1 MSKLSAIQERIGGS
15 KGDLP
20 ATENFALQ
28 VSGYTKDSKDRDAI
42 VGTRLDTG
50 EEVTVV
56 LRPYKSDKPLKAA
69 RAEVKDFIA
78 KEGEISTLMN
88 ALPSDE
94 MRKSVLKG
102 MKAKTEPGGIIIVQ
116 RAFTES
122 DTSVV
127 NAGWLQS
134 AAKYPEHC
142 KVVSDVLLRIDP
154 VGYMQRDGR
163 EIGYANATALI
174 PSASKQ
180 VASLDQ
186 LKDVLRAA
194 FEGVGNIQGRP
205 LALVRLSDG
214 EVNKAVEY
222 ARPVKKNKES
232 GKFERHATP
241 EEAVE
246 AFLASPQGKQVAK
259 LVGDPDLSIEI
270 IPGQRVGVGPQ
281 AKASFEKS
289 AAGLEG
295 VNRAYRFKKG
305 EQDQTGYA
313 QSYMVLHAVEG
324 GHIFSAIEPLSNKPS
339 LFHPRDVPTPF
350 YQGKPTAIADNKEIA
365 QHTDATGVPA
375 SVADDADDD
384 EPFEIDDVVQNAIP
398 AEAMAASAPRMRM

>member
-28 VSGYTKDSKDRDAI
+28 VAGYTKDSKDRDAI
-42 VGTRLDTG
+42 IGTRLDTG

-56 LRPYKSDKPLKAA
+56 LRPYKSEKPLKAP

-78 KEGEISTLMN
+78 KEGEISTLMS

-102 MKAKTEPGGIIIVQ
+102 MKAKTEPGGTIIVQ
-116 RAFTES
+116 RAFAES
-122 DTSVV
+122 DTGVI

-134 AAKYPEHC
+134 AAKYADHC

-154 VGYMQRDGR
+154 VGYVERDGR
-163 EIGYANATALI
+163 QIGYANATALM

-180 VASLDQ
+180 VTSAEQ
-186 LKDVLRAA
+186 LKAA
-194 FEGVGNIQGRP
+194 LQDAFAGVGGIQGRP
-205 LALVRLSDG
+205 IALVRLSDG
-214 EVNKAVEY
+214 EVSKAVEF
-222 ARPVKKNKES
+222 ALPVKKNKETHEY
-232 GKFERHATP
+232 KHATP
-241 EEAVE
+241 AEAAE
-246 AFLASPQGKQVAK
+246 AFLASQSGKQVAQ
-259 LVGDPDLSIEI
+259 LVGDPDLSIEVV
-270 IPGQRVGVGPQ
+270 PGQRVSLGTQ

-289 AAGLEG
+289 ASGLEQ
-295 VNRAYRFKKG
+295 VNRAYRFKKA
-305 EQDQTGYA
+305 EQDQTGFA

-324 GHIFSAIEPLSNKPS
+324 GQIFSSAEPLSNKPS

-350 YQGKPTAIADNKEIA
+350 FNGKPTTIAENKEIA
-365 QHTDATGVPA
+365 QHTDAAVVPA
-375 SVADDADDD
+375 SVADDSDDD

>member
-42 VGTRLDTG
+42 TGIRLDTG

-56 LRPYKSDKPLKAA
+56 LRPYKSDKPLKAP
-69 RAEVKDFIA
+69 RAEVKDFVA
-78 KEGEISTLMN
+78 NEGEISTLMN
-88 ALPSDE
+88 ALPSEE

-102 MKAKTEPGGIIIVQ
+102 MKAKTEPGGTIIVQ

-122 DTSVV
+122 ETGVV

-142 KVVSDVLLRIDP
+142 QVVSDVLLRIDP
-154 VGYMQRDGR
+154 VGYVERDGR
-163 EIGYANATALI
+163 QVGYANATALM

-180 VASLDQ
+180 VTSAEQ
-186 LKDVLRAA
+186 LKAA
-194 FEGVGNIQGRP
+194 LQDAFAGVGGIQGRP
-205 LALVRLSDG
+205 IALVRLSDG
-214 EVNKAVEY
+214 EVSKAVEF
-222 ARPVKKNKES
+222 ALPGKKNKET
-232 GKFERHATP
+232 GEYKHATP
-241 EEAVE
+241 SEAVE
-246 AFLASPQGKQVAK
+246 TFLASQSGKQVAQ
-259 LVGDPDLSIEI
+259 LVGDPDLSIEVV
-270 IPGQRVGVGPQ
+270 PGRRVSLGTQ

-289 AAGLEG
+289 AAGLEQ
-295 VNRAYRFKKG
+295 VNRAYRFKKS
-305 EQDQTGYA
+305 EQDQTGFA

-324 GHIFSAIEPLSNKPS
+324 GQIFSSAEPLSNKPS

-350 YQGKPTAIADNKEIA
+350 FSAKPTAIAENKEIA
-365 QHTDATGVPA
+365 QHTDAAVVPA
-375 SVADDADDD
+375 SVADDADEE
-384 EPFEIDDVVQNAIP
+384 EPFELDDVVQSAIP

>member
-28 VSGYTKDSKDRDAI
+28 VAGYTKDSKDRDAI
-42 VGTRLDTG
+42 IGTRLDTG

-56 LRPYKSDKPLKAA
+56 LRPYKSDKPLKAP
-69 RAEVKDFIA
+69 RAEVKDFVA

-88 ALPSDE
+88 ALPSEE

-102 MKAKTEPGGIIIVQ
+102 MKAKTEPGGTIIVQ

-122 DTSVV
+122 ETGVV

-142 KVVSDVLLRIDP
+142 QVVSDVLLRIDP
-154 VGYMQRDGR
+154 VGYAERDGR
-163 EIGYANATALI
+163 QVGYANATALM

-180 VASLDQ
+180 VTSAEQ
-186 LKDVLRAA
+186 LKAA
-194 FEGVGNIQGRP
+194 LQDAFAGVGGIKGRP
-205 LALVRLSDG
+205 IALVRLSDG
-214 EVNKAVEY
+214 EVSKAVEF
-222 ARPVKKNKES
+222 ALPVKKNKET
-232 GKFERHATP
+232 GEYKHAAP
-241 EEAVE
+241 AEAVE
-246 AFLASPQGKQVAK
+246 AFLASQSGKQVAQ
-259 LVGDPDLSIEI
+259 LVGDPDLSIEVV
-270 IPGQRVGVGPQ
+270 PGQRVSLGTQ

-289 AAGLEG
+289 AAGLEQ
-295 VNRAYRFKKG
+295 VNRAYRFTKA
-305 EQDQTGYA
+305 EQGQTGFA

-324 GHIFSAIEPLSNKPS
+324 GQIFSSAEPLSNKPS

-350 YQGKPTAIADNKEIA
+350 FNGKPTAIAENKEIT
-365 QHTDATGVPA
+365 QHTDAAVVPA
-375 SVADDADDD
+375 SVADDADEE

-398 AEAMAASAPRMRM
+398 AEAMAASAPRMRV